1 VASFK
6 ENSKVEGW
14 DLENPSS
21 DLCVPGGLLTRVA
34 SIGCKPGIVKH
45 LGQFIGLPLLKVA
58 GTGAQ
63 VLPLLLQ
70 IGESL

>member
-1 VASFK
+1 MASFK
-6 ENSKVEGW
+6 ESSKVEGW
-14 DLENPSS
+14 DLENPSF

-34 SIGCKPGIVKH
+34 SVGCKPGIVNR
-45 LGQFIGLPLLKVA
+45 LGEFVGLPLLKVA
-58 GTGAQ
+58 GAGAQ